1 MFPLQ
6 SFLDSS
12 LEVPAIVSPTNG
24 SATAFFYFSVNGRLN
39 VHITVSRNKCSKLT
53 VHDNMGDVVTSNN
66 VNILSYSVLTILLE
80 GMYSLIAVKYIE
92 LMRCTPPFPLKL

>member
-53 VHDNMGDVVTSNN
+53 VHDITGDVVTSNM
-66 VNILSYSVLTILLE
+66 ST
-80 GMYSLIAVKYIE
+80 YSLIVYSLFYWRVCI
-92 LMRCTPPFPLKL
+92 PL